1 MSGEMIGILIGSLI
15 ALAGTFITSVVAI
28 AMSKE
33 QYKQELRKAFIQKK
47 VDAYTHVC
55 QVILAIKN
63 DLLTKTVSSA
73 GLNWTAQSINKLA
86 DVCITEGLWID
97 EEDSKKLEVLQKQL
111 SKFVFDEIELSRQD
125 ILTTCYEIVEYCE
138 KKVRILH
145 FYDYKRIGDYYF
157 KK

>member
-1 MSGEMIGILIGSLI
+1 MIGILIGSLI

-63 DLLTKTVSSA
+63 DLLTITVSSA

-111 SKFVFDEIELSRQD
+111 SKFVLDEIELSRHD
-125 ILTTCYEIVEYCE
+125 ILTTCYEIIEYCE
-138 KKVRILH
+138 KKVKILH
-145 FYDYKRIGDYYF
+145 FMTTKE
-157 KK
+157 

>member
-1 MSGEMIGILIGSLI
+1 MNVLSEEMIGILIGSLI

-63 DLLTKTVSSA
+63 DLLTITVSSA

-86 DVCITEGLWID
+86 DACITEGLWID

-111 SKFVFDEIELSRQD
+111 SKFVLDEIELSRHD
-125 ILTTCYEIVEYCE
+125 ILTTCYDIVEYCE
-138 KKVRILH
+138 KKIKILH
-145 FYDYKRIGDYYF
+145 FMTVKE
-157 KK
+157 

>member
-1 MSGEMIGILIGSLI
+1 MNVLTGELIGILIGSLI

-28 AMSKE
+28 VMSKE
-33 QYKQELRKAFIQKK
+33 QYKQELRKVFIQKK

-111 SKFVFDEIELSRQD
+111 SKFVFDEIELSRHD
-125 ILTTCYEIVEYCE
+125 ILTACYEIVEYCE

-145 FYDYKRIGDYYF
+145 SMTTKE
-157 KK
+157 

>member
-1 MSGEMIGILIGSLI
+1 MNVLSEEMIGILIGSLI

-63 DLLTKTVSSA
+63 DLLTITVSSA

-111 SKFVFDEIELSRQD
+111 SKFVLDEIELSRHD
-125 ILTTCYEIVEYCE
+125 ILTTCYDIVEYCE
-138 KKVRILH
+138 KKIKILH
-145 FYDYKRIGDYYF
+145 FMTVKE
-157 KK
+157 

>member
-1 MSGEMIGILIGSLI
+1 MNVLSGELIGILIGSLI

-73 GLNWTAQSINKLA
+73 GLNWTAQSINELA

-111 SKFVFDEIELSRQD
+111 SKFVFDEIELSRHD
-125 ILTTCYEIVEYCE
+125 ILTACYEIVEYCE

-145 FYDYKRIGDYYF
+145 SMTTKE
-157 KK
+157 

>member
-1 MSGEMIGILIGSLI
+1 MNVLSGEMIGILIGSLI
-15 ALAGTFITSVVAI
+15 ALAGTFITSIVAI

-63 DLLTKTVSSA
+63 DLLTITVSSA

-86 DVCITEGLWID
+86 DACITEGLWID

-111 SKFVFDEIELSRQD
+111 SKFVFDEIELSRHD

-145 FYDYKRIGDYYF
+145 FMTTKE
-157 KK
+157 

>member
-1 MSGEMIGILIGSLI
+1 MSGELIGILIGSLI

-28 AMSKE
+28 VMSKE

-111 SKFVFDEIELSRQD
+111 SKFVFDEIELSRHD
-125 ILTTCYEIVEYCE
+125 ILTTCYKIVEYCE

-145 FYDYKRIGDYYF
+145 SMTTKE
-157 KK
+157 

>member
-1 MSGEMIGILIGSLI
+1 MNILSGELIGILIGSLI

-28 AMSKE
+28 VMSKE

-73 GLNWTAQSINKLA
+73 GLNWTAQSINELA

-111 SKFVFDEIELSRQD
+111 SKFVFDEIELSRHD
-125 ILTTCYEIVEYCE
+125 ILTACYEIVEYCE

-145 FYDYKRIGDYYF
+145 SMTTKE
-157 KK
+157 

>member
-1 MSGEMIGILIGSLI
+1 MNVLSGEVIGILIGSLI

-63 DLLTKTVSSA
+63 DLLTITVSSA

-111 SKFVFDEIELSRQD
+111 SKFVLDEIELSRHD
-125 ILTTCYEIVEYCE
+125 ILTTCYEIIEYCE

-145 FYDYKRIGDYYF
+145 FMTTKE
-157 KK
+157 

>member
-1 MSGEMIGILIGSLI
+1 MNVLSGELIGILIGSLI

-111 SKFVFDEIELSRQD
+111 SKFVFDEIDLSRHD
-125 ILTTCYEIVEYCE
+125 ILTACYEIVEYCE

-145 FYDYKRIGDYYF
+145 SMTTKE
-157 KK
+157 

>member
-1 MSGEMIGILIGSLI
+1 MNILSGELIGILIGSLI
-15 ALAGTFITSVVAI
+15 ALAGTFITSVGAI
-28 AMSKE
+28 VMSKE

-111 SKFVFDEIELSRQD
+111 SKFVFDEIELSRHD
-125 ILTTCYEIVEYCE
+125 ILTACYEIVEYCE

-145 FYDYKRIGDYYF
+145 FMTTKE
-157 KK
+157 

>member
-1 MSGEMIGILIGSLI
+1 MIGILIGSLI

-63 DLLTKTVSSA
+63 DLLTITVSSA

-97 EEDSKKLEVLQKQL
+97 EEDSKKLEILQKQL
-111 SKFVFDEIELSRQD
+111 SKFVFDEIELSRHD
-125 ILTTCYEIVEYCE
+125 ILTACYEIIEYCE

-145 FYDYKRIGDYYF
+145 FMTI

>member
-1 MSGEMIGILIGSLI
+1 MSGELIGILIGSLI
-15 ALAGTFITSVVAI
+15 ALAGTFIASVVAI

-111 SKFVFDEIELSRQD
+111 SKFVFDEIDLSRHD
-125 ILTTCYEIVEYCE
+125 ILTACYEIVEYCE

-145 FYDYKRIGDYYF
+145 SMTTKE
-157 KK
+157 

>member
-1 MSGEMIGILIGSLI
+1 MNVLTGELIGILIGSLI

-28 AMSKE
+28 VMSKE

-111 SKFVFDEIELSRQD
+111 SKFVFDEIELSRHD
-125 ILTTCYEIVEYCE
+125 ILTACYEIVEYCE

-145 FYDYKRIGDYYF
+145 SMTTKE
-157 KK
+157 

>member
-1 MSGEMIGILIGSLI
+1 MSGELIGILIGSLI

-111 SKFVFDEIELSRQD
+111 SKFVFDEIELSRHD
-125 ILTTCYEIVEYCE
+125 ILTACYEIVEYCE

-145 FYDYKRIGDYYF
+145 SMTTKE
-157 KK
+157 

>member
-1 MSGEMIGILIGSLI
+1 MSGELIGILIGSLI

-28 AMSKE
+28 VMSKE
-33 QYKQELRKAFIQKK
+33 QYKQEIRKAFIQKK

-73 GLNWTAQSINKLA
+73 SLNWTAQSINKLA

-111 SKFVFDEIELSRQD
+111 SKFVFDEIELSKHD
-125 ILTTCYEIVEYCE
+125 ILTACYEIVEYCE

-145 FYDYKRIGDYYF
+145 SMTTKE
-157 KK
+157 

>member
-15 ALAGTFITSVVAI
+15 ALAGTFITSIVAI

-63 DLLTKTVSSA
+63 DLLTITVSSA

-86 DVCITEGLWID
+86 DACITEGLWID

-111 SKFVFDEIELSRQD
+111 SKFVFDEIELSRHD

-145 FYDYKRIGDYYF
+145 FMTTKE
-157 KK
+157 

>member
-1 MSGEMIGILIGSLI
+1 MNVLSGEMIGILIGSLI

-63 DLLTKTVSSA
+63 DLLTITVSSA

-111 SKFVFDEIELSRQD
+111 SKFVLDEIELSRHD
-125 ILTTCYEIVEYCE
+125 ILTTCYEIIEYCE

-145 FYDYKRIGDYYF
+145 FMTTKE
-157 KK
+157 

>member
-1 MSGEMIGILIGSLI
+1 MNVLSGEMIGILIGSLI

-63 DLLTKTVSSA
+63 DLLTITVSSA

-111 SKFVFDEIELSRQD
+111 SKFVLDEIELSRHD
-125 ILTTCYEIVEYCE
+125 ILTTCYEIIEYCE
-138 KKVRILH
+138 KKVKILH
-145 FYDYKRIGDYYF
+145 FMTTKE
-157 KK
+157 

>member
-1 MSGEMIGILIGSLI
+1 VNVLTGELIGILIGSLI

-28 AMSKE
+28 VMSKE

-111 SKFVFDEIELSRQD
+111 SKFVFDEIELSRHD
-125 ILTTCYEIVEYCE
+125 ILTACYEIVEYCE
-138 KKVRILH
+138 RKVRILH
-145 FYDYKRIGDYYF
+145 SMTTKE
-157 KK
+157 

>member
-1 MSGEMIGILIGSLI
+1 MSGELIGILIGSLI
-15 ALAGTFITSVVAI
+15 ALTGTFITSVVAI
-28 AMSKE
+28 VMSKE

-111 SKFVFDEIELSRQD
+111 SKLVFDEIELSRHD
-125 ILTTCYEIVEYCE
+125 ILTACYEIVEYCE

-145 FYDYKRIGDYYF
+145 SMTTKE
-157 KK
+157 

>member
-1 MSGEMIGILIGSLI
+1 MSEEMIGILIGSLI

-63 DLLTKTVSSA
+63 DLLTITVSSA
-73 GLNWTAQSINKLA
+73 GLNWTTQSINKLA

-111 SKFVFDEIELSRQD
+111 SKFVLDEIELSRHD
-125 ILTTCYEIVEYCE
+125 ILTTCYEIIEYCE

-145 FYDYKRIGDYYF
+145 FMTTKE
-157 KK
+157 

>member
-1 MSGEMIGILIGSLI
+1 MNVLSGELIGILIGSLI
-15 ALAGTFITSVVAI
+15 ALSGTFITSVVAI
-28 AMSKE
+28 VMSKE

-63 DLLTKTVSSA
+63 DLLTKTISSA

-111 SKFVFDEIELSRQD
+111 SKFALDEIELSRHD
-125 ILTTCYEIVEYCE
+125 ILTACYEIVEYCE

-145 FYDYKRIGDYYF
+145 FMTTKE
-157 KK
+157 

>member
-1 MSGEMIGILIGSLI
+1 MNVLSGEMIGILIGSLI

-63 DLLTKTVSSA
+63 DLLTITVSSA

-97 EEDSKKLEVLQKQL
+97 EEDSKKLEILQKQL
-111 SKFVFDEIELSRQD
+111 SKFVFDEIELSRHD
-125 ILTTCYEIVEYCE
+125 ILTACYEIVEYCE

-145 FYDYKRIGDYYF
+145 FMTTKE
-157 KK
+157 

>member
-1 MSGEMIGILIGSLI
+1 MNVLSGEMIGILIGSLI

-63 DLLTKTVSSA
+63 DLLTITVSSA

-111 SKFVFDEIELSRQD
+111 SKFVLDEIELSRHD
-125 ILTTCYEIVEYCE
+125 ILTTCYDIVEYCE
-138 KKVRILH
+138 KKIKILH
-145 FYDYKRIGDYYF
+145 FMTVKE
-157 KK
+157 

>member
-1 MSGEMIGILIGSLI
+1 MSEEMIGILIGSLI

-63 DLLTKTVSSA
+63 DLLTITVSSA

-86 DVCITEGLWID
+86 DVCITEELWID

-111 SKFVFDEIELSRQD
+111 SKFVFNEIELSRHD
-125 ILTTCYEIVEYCE
+125 ILTACYEIVEYCE

-145 FYDYKRIGDYYF
+145 FMTIKE
-157 KK
+157 

>member
-1 MSGEMIGILIGSLI
+1 MIGILIGSLI

-63 DLLTKTVSSA
+63 DLLTITVSSA

-111 SKFVFDEIELSRQD
+111 SKFVLDEIALSRHD
-125 ILTTCYEIVEYCE
+125 ILTTCYDIVEYCE
-138 KKVRILH
+138 KKIKILH
-145 FYDYKRIGDYYF
+145 FMTVKE
-157 KK
+157 

>member
-1 MSGEMIGILIGSLI
+1 MSEEMIGILIGSLI

-63 DLLTKTVSSA
+63 DLLTITVSSA

-111 SKFVFDEIELSRQD
+111 SKFVLDEIELSRHG
-125 ILTTCYEIVEYCE
+125 ILTTCYDIVEYCE
-138 KKVRILH
+138 KKIKILH
-145 FYDYKRIGDYYF
+145 FMTVKE
-157 KK
+157 

>member
-1 MSGEMIGILIGSLI
+1 MSGELIGILIGSLI

-28 AMSKE
+28 VMSKE

-97 EEDSKKLEVLQKQL
+97 EEDSKKLEVLQEQL
-111 SKFVFDEIELSRQD
+111 SKFVFNEIELSRHD
-125 ILTTCYEIVEYCE
+125 ILTACYEIVEYCE
-138 KKVRILH
+138 KKVKILH
-145 FYDYKRIGDYYF
+145 FMTIKE
-157 KK
+157 

>member
-47 VDAYTHVC
+47 VNAYTHVC

-63 DLLTKTVSSA
+63 DLLTITVSSA

-86 DVCITEGLWID
+86 DVCIAEGLWID
-97 EEDSKKLEVLQKQL
+97 EEDSKKLEILQKQL
-111 SKFVFDEIELSRQD
+111 SKFVFDEIELSRHD
-125 ILTTCYEIVEYCE
+125 ILTTCYEIIEYCE

-145 FYDYKRIGDYYF
+145 FMTI

>member
-1 MSGEMIGILIGSLI
+1 MIGILIGSLI
-15 ALAGTFITSVVAI
+15 ALAGTFITSVVTI
-28 AMSKE
+28 AVSKE
-33 QYKQELRKAFIQKK
+33 QYKKELRKAFIQKK

-63 DLLTKTVSSA
+63 DLLTITVSSA

-111 SKFVFDEIELSRQD
+111 SKFVLDEIELSRHD
-125 ILTTCYEIVEYCE
+125 ILTTCYEIIEYCE
-138 KKVRILH
+138 KKVKILH
-145 FYDYKRIGDYYF
+145 FMTTKE
-157 KK
+157 

>member
-1 MSGEMIGILIGSLI
+1 MIGILIGSLI
-15 ALAGTFITSVVAI
+15 ALAGTFITSVVTI
-28 AMSKE
+28 AVSKE
-33 QYKQELRKAFIQKK
+33 QYKKELRKAFIQKK

-63 DLLTKTVSSA
+63 DLLTITVSSA

-111 SKFVFDEIELSRQD
+111 SKFVLDEIELSRHD
-125 ILTTCYEIVEYCE
+125 ILTTCYEIIEYCE

-145 FYDYKRIGDYYF
+145 FMTTKE
-157 KK
+157 

>member
-28 AMSKE
+28 AVSKE
-33 QYKQELRKAFIQKK
+33 QYKKELRKAFIQKK

-63 DLLTKTVSSA
+63 DLLTITVSSA

-111 SKFVFDEIELSRQD
+111 SKFVLDEIELSRHD
-125 ILTTCYEIVEYCE
+125 ILTTCYEIIEYCE

-145 FYDYKRIGDYYF
+145 FMTTKE
-157 KK
+157 

>member
-1 MSGEMIGILIGSLI
+1 MNVLSGEMIGILIGSLI

-28 AMSKE
+28 AVSKE
-33 QYKQELRKAFIQKK
+33 QYKKELRKAFIQKK

-63 DLLTKTVSSA
+63 DLLTITVSSA

-111 SKFVFDEIELSRQD
+111 SKFVLDEIELSRHD
-125 ILTTCYEIVEYCE
+125 ILTTCYEIIEYCE

-145 FYDYKRIGDYYF
+145 FMTTKE
-157 KK
+157 

>member
-1 MSGEMIGILIGSLI
+1 MSEEMIGILIGSLI

-63 DLLTKTVSSA
+63 DLLTITVSSA

-111 SKFVFDEIELSRQD
+111 SKFVLDEIELSRHD
-125 ILTTCYEIVEYCE
+125 ILTTCYEIIEYCE

-145 FYDYKRIGDYYF
+145 FMT
-157 KK
+157 KKE

>member
-1 MSGEMIGILIGSLI
+1 MSEEMIGILIGSLI

-63 DLLTKTVSSA
+63 DLLTITVSSA

-111 SKFVFDEIELSRQD
+111 SKFVLDEIELSRHD
-125 ILTTCYEIVEYCE
+125 ILTTCYDIVEYCE
-138 KKVRILH
+138 KKIKILH
-145 FYDYKRIGDYYF
+145 FMTVKE
-157 KK
+157 

>member
-1 MSGEMIGILIGSLI
+1 MNVLSGELIGILIGSLI

-28 AMSKE
+28 VMSKE

-86 DVCITEGLWID
+86 DVCIMEGLWID

-111 SKFVFDEIELSRQD
+111 SKFVFDEIELSRHD
-125 ILTTCYEIVEYCE
+125 ILTACYEIVEYCE

-145 FYDYKRIGDYYF
+145 SMTTKE
-157 KK
+157 

>member
-1 MSGEMIGILIGSLI
+1 MSGELIGILIGSLI
-15 ALAGTFITSVVAI
+15 ALAGTFITSVIAI
-28 AMSKE
+28 VMSKE

-73 GLNWTAQSINKLA
+73 GLNWTAQSINKIA

-111 SKFVFDEIELSRQD
+111 SKFVFDEIELSRHD
-125 ILTTCYEIVEYCE
+125 ILTACYEIVEYCE

-145 FYDYKRIGDYYF
+145 SMTTKE
-157 KK
+157 

>member
-1 MSGEMIGILIGSLI
+1 MNVLSGELIGILIGSLI

-28 AMSKE
+28 VMSKE

-73 GLNWTAQSINKLA
+73 SLNWTAQSINKLA

-111 SKFVFDEIELSRQD
+111 SKFVFDEIELSKHD
-125 ILTTCYEIVEYCE
+125 ILTACYEIVEYCE

-145 FYDYKRIGDYYF
+145 SMTTKE
-157 KK
+157 

>member
-28 AMSKE
+28 AVSKE
-33 QYKQELRKAFIQKK
+33 QYKKELRKAFIQKK

-63 DLLTKTVSSA
+63 DLLTITVSSA

-111 SKFVFDEIELSRQD
+111 SKFVLDEIELSRHD
-125 ILTTCYEIVEYCE
+125 ILTTCYEIIEYCE
-138 KKVRILH
+138 KKVKILH
-145 FYDYKRIGDYYF
+145 FMTTKE
-157 KK
+157 